1 MDMTGK
7 IIDGKYK
14 IIKLVGSGGMAKVYK
29 ALDIRLDR
37 YVAVKVLKEDYA
49 DNEQFVKKFMREAQA
64 DAKLAHPNIVNVY
77 DVGSNNGVN
86 YIVMEYMDGPT
97 LNDYLDEKGVLSA
110 QETVDIIYS
119 IALGLNHAHAN
130 KIIHRD
136 IKPHNILMTTTHMP
150 KVADFGIAMAVSSS
164 TQTVTEDGLGS
175 VHYVSPEQAK
185 GGFLDERSD
194 LYSLGIMMYEMLTG
208 ELPYDGDSPVAVA
221 LMHVQNSVP
230 NPKLINKRIPDGV
243 AQVVLNLTRK
253 KPEERYQNAR
263 ALLDSLRKLK
273 ANINADI
280 DATYKSG
287 PKASTAKAGNKPK
300 APEKKTVKKTF
311 SLKKVFE
318 NKKNL
323 KWVITAAVVIAV
335 IIAVILLTPPKMV
348 EVPNFV
354 GLNETQAEKLADEK
368 NVKINITKHVNSP
381 TVAENLIAQQ
391 LTEAGT
397 QVEARTVIE
406 LYMSIGPKI
415 VEVPN
420 VVDKYEAEAVA
431 DMKKKNFEVKNII
444 YEFNSEYE
452 KNVVYQQNPAAGT
465 QAAEGTEV
473 TLYVSKGKDTT
484 SVPKLLGYSLDVA
497 RDALRENNLVM
508 GSITYDSSSTYEK
521 GTIMKQSPTAYS
533 VVDKNTAIDV
543 VVSLGRETT
552 RTITVNLARYAS
564 EADSDT
570 VSLRIELQNINDGYD
585 NVYSRDGL
593 DKKEVVNVEVSG
605 IGDKIYNIYVNGI
618 KVGDGVVSF

>member
-1 MDMTGK
+1 
-7 IIDGKYK
+7 
-14 IIKLVGSGGMAKVYK
+14 
-29 ALDIRLDR
+29 
-37 YVAVKVLKEDYA
+37 
-49 DNEQFVKKFMREAQA
+49 
-64 DAKLAHPNIVNVY
+64 
-77 DVGSNNGVN
+77 
-86 YIVMEYMDGPT
+86 
-97 LNDYLDEKGVLSA
+97 
-110 QETVDIIYS
+110 
-119 IALGLNHAHAN
+119 
-130 KIIHRD
+130 
-136 IKPHNILMTTTHMP
+136 
-150 KVADFGIAMAVSSS
+150 
-164 TQTVTEDGLGS
+164 
-175 VHYVSPEQAK
+175 
-185 GGFLDERSD
+185 
-194 LYSLGIMMYEMLTG
+194 
-208 ELPYDGDSPVAVA
+208 
-221 LMHVQNSVP
+221 
-230 NPKLINKRIPDGV
+230 
-243 AQVVLNLTRK
+243 
-253 KPEERYQNAR
+253 
-263 ALLDSLRKLK
+263 
-273 ANINADI
+273 
-280 DATYKSG
+280 
-287 PKASTAKAGNKPK
+287 
-300 APEKKTVKKTF
+300 
-311 SLKKVFE
+311 
-318 NKKNL
+318 
-323 KWVITAAVVIAV
+323 
-335 IIAVILLTPPKMV
+335 
-348 EVPNFV
+348 
-354 GLNETQAEKLADEK
+354 
-368 NVKINITKHVNSP
+368 
-381 TVAENLIAQQ
+381 
-391 LTEAGT
+391 
-397 QVEARTVIE
+397 
-406 LYMSIGPKI
+406 MSIGPKI

>member
-77 DVGSNNGVN
+77 DVGSSNGVN

-185 GGFLDERSD
+185 GAFLDERSD

-273 ANINADI
+273 ANINTDI
-280 DATYKSG
+280 DPTYKSG
-287 PKASTAKAGNKPK
+287 PKASTAKAGSKPK
-300 APEKKTVKKTF
+300 AQEKKTVKKTF
-311 SLKKVFE
+311 SLKKLIQ
-318 NKKNL
+318 NKKIL
-323 KWVITAAVVIAV
+323 PWLIAATAIVVI
-335 IIAVILLTPPKMV
+335 ILVAAMLVPPKMV

-354 GLNETQAEKLADEK
+354 GRSESEAEKLADEHH
-368 NVKINITKHVNSP
+368 VKINITKHVNSP

-391 LTEAGT
+391 LIEAGT

-420 VVDKYEAEAVA
+420 VVNKYEAEAVA
-431 DMKKKNFEVKNII
+431 QMKKNNFEVKNIV

-465 QAAEGTEV
+465 QSAEGTEV
-473 TLYVSKGKDTT
+473 TLYVSKGKDTI
-484 SVPKLLGYSLDVA
+484 SVPKLLGYSLEVA
-497 RDALRENNLVM
+497 RDALRENNLMM

-543 VVSLGRETT
+543 VVSLGKETT
-552 RTITVNLARYAS
+552 RTITVNLARYTG
-564 EADSDT
+564 EVDSDT
-570 VSLRIELQNINDGYD
+570 VSLRIELQNVNDGYD

-593 DKKEVVNVEVSG
+593 EKKEVVNVEVSG

>member
-543 VVSLGRETT
+543 VVSLGR
-552 RTITVNLARYAS
+552 
-564 EADSDT
+564 
-570 VSLRIELQNINDGYD
+570 
-585 NVYSRDGL
+585 
-593 DKKEVVNVEVSG
+593 
-605 IGDKIYNIYVNGI
+605 
-618 KVGDGVVSF
+618 